1 MNNSQSNH
9 HFPSL
14 EQEEFNQL
22 IEPLGPWGPDRP
34 QMPPIAVAVSG
45 GADSLCLC
53 LLASRWRSNVI
64 ALIVDHGLRHNSAEE
79 AKCVA
84 QQLRDLSIPS
94 KILTLEKLNPGSA
107 VEERARIARYQAL
120 FSACCELGCVDL
132 LLGHH
137 AGDQAET
144 VLMRIRAGSG
154 EDGLAAMAQITELL
168 EIRLVRPLLTIAP
181 QRLRATLRKENI
193 SWVEDPSNQDQHIQ
207 RNRLRKELA
216 LGWGKAG
223 MVSMLLHRAQEE
235 SQKRMDR
242 DCIQAEMIASLV
254 QLRSEGF
261 AILPKKGLD
270 ARALGALIRT
280 ISGSVYTPLRK
291 SVETLAR
298 NMRPVTLGG
307 IQIIPAGRMGEGW
320 LMIREASAIE
330 SPQPVVRDMIWDQR
344 FKIIGAKQE
353 FDKELQIGALGADY
367 KQFSDRQGLPASILK
382 TLPAIRHQ
390 QKLLAVP
397 HLKICLDSK
406 LCDWKIIFQ
415 PRQAATQS
423 YLFSVLPV

>member
-79 AKCVA
+79 AKFVA

-107 VEERARIARYQAL
+107 IEERARIARYQAL

-154 EDGLAAMAQITELL
+154 EDGLAAMAQITELP

-223 MVSMLLHRAQEE
+223 MVSMLLHRAQE
-235 SQKRMDR
+235 
-242 DCIQAEMIASLV
+242 
-254 QLRSEGF
+254 
-261 AILPKKGLD
+261 
-270 ARALGALIRT
+270 
-280 ISGSVYTPLRK
+280 
-291 SVETLAR
+291 
-298 NMRPVTLGG
+298 
-307 IQIIPAGRMGEGW
+307 
-320 LMIREASAIE
+320 
-330 SPQPVVRDMIWDQR
+330 
-344 FKIIGAKQE
+344 
-353 FDKELQIGALGADY
+353 
-367 KQFSDRQGLPASILK
+367 
-382 TLPAIRHQ
+382 
-390 QKLLAVP
+390 
-397 HLKICLDSK
+397 
-406 LCDWKIIFQ
+406 
-415 PRQAATQS
+415 
-423 YLFSVLPV
+423 